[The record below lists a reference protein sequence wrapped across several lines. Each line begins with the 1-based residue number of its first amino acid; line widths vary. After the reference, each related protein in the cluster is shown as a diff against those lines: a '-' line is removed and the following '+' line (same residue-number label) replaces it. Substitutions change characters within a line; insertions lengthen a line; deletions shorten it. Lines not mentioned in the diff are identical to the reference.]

1 MQLTADFLP
10 AFTARNTFLHGGR
23 TVLPL
28 NAQIGNRTKACALA
42 GYDCPKADGLA
53 KKDKLPNKMQKRQI
67 DTMPS
72 IGISYRLPQT
82 TCSHIIGVCK
92 MFSCSSKQHMLFWL
106 LKRA

>member
-1 MQLTADFLP
+1 MQLTADFQP
-10 AFTARNTFLHGGR
+10 AFTVRNAFLHGGR

-67 DTMPS
+67 GTMPVHQYALPPS
-72 IGISYRLPQT
+72 TDDLFPYHRRL
-82 TCSHIIGVCK
+82 
-92 MFSCSSKQHMLFWL
+92 
-106 LKRA
+106 

>member
-1 MQLTADFLP
+1 MQLTADFQP
-10 AFTARNTFLHGGR
+10 AFTARNAFLHGGR

-67 DTMPS
+67 DTMPVHRYALPPS
-72 IGISYRLPQT
+72 TDDLFPYHRRL
-82 TCSHIIGVCK
+82 
-92 MFSCSSKQHMLFWL
+92 
-106 LKRA
+106 